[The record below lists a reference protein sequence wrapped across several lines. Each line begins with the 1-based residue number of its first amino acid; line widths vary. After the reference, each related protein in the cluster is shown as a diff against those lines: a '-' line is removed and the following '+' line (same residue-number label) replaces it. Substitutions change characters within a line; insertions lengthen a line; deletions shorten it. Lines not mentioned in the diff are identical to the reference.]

1 MKIVGII
8 PARWSSTRFP
18 GKALA
23 DIGGIPMVVRVW
35 QQASQCPDLSQVIIA
50 TDHEAIAEAATKAGA
65 TICMTSNHHPS
76 GTDRCAEALLLQD
89 KKYDYAIN
97 IQGDEPF
104 INPQQ
109 ISSLAALLDG
119 ETQLA
124 TLIKR
129 ICHAD
134 ELFSAS
140 VVKAVT
146 NHKGE
151 ALYFSREPIPHLR
164 NAPRSEW
171 LEQHLWF
178 KHIGIYAYRTDIL
191 QEITQ
196 LPQGWLENIESLEQ
210 LRWLEAGYKIKT
222 AETQLDTAGIDTP
235 EDLARALKY
244 LKDHQEQG
252 AQ

>member
-1 MKIVGII
+1 MKILGII
-8 PARWSSTRFP
+8 PARWGSSRFP

-23 DIGGIPMVVRVW
+23 DIGGTPMVIRVW
-35 QQASQCPDLSQVIIA
+35 QQASLCPELSEVVIA
-50 TDHEAIAEAATKAGA
+50 TDYAEIAEVATRAGA
-65 TICMTSNHHPS
+65 TVCMTSSHHPS
-76 GTDRCAEALLLQD
+76 GTDRCAEALQQQ
-89 KKYDYAIN
+89 KSPYDYVIN

-104 INPQQ
+104 IDPQQ

-134 ELFSAS
+134 DLFSPN

-146 NHKGE
+146 NKIGE
-151 ALYFSREPIPHLR
+151 AMYFSREPIPHLR
-164 NAPRSEW
+164 NVPRSEW

-178 KHIGIYAYRTDIL
+178 KHIGIYAYRSDVL
-191 QEITQ
+191 KEITH

-210 LRWLEAGYKIKT
+210 LRWLEAGYKIRT
-222 AETQLDTAGIDTP
+222 AETQLETAGIDTP
-235 EDLARALKY
+235 EDLERAIRHLQHK
-244 LKDHQEQG
+244 Q
-252 AQ
+252 A

>member
-1 MKIVGII
+1 MKILGII
-8 PARWSSTRFP
+8 PARWGSSRFP

-23 DIGGIPMVVRVW
+23 DIGGTPMVVRVW
-35 QQASQCPDLSQVIIA
+35 QQVQQCPELSKVVIA
-50 TDHEAIAEAATKAGA
+50 TDYEAIAKAATKAGA
-65 TICMTSNHHPS
+65 AVCMTNSHHPS
-76 GTDRCAEALLLQD
+76 GTDRCAEALQQQQEQ
-89 KKYDYAIN
+89 YDYVIN

-104 INPQQ
+104 IDPRQ
-109 ISSLAALLDG
+109 ISLLADLLDG

-134 ELFSAS
+134 DLFSPN

-146 NHKGE
+146 DQKGQ

-164 NAPRSEW
+164 NVPRSEW

-178 KHIGIYAYRTDIL
+178 KHIGIYAYRSDIL
-191 QEITQ
+191 QEITK

-210 LRWLEAGYKIKT
+210 LRWLEAGYRIRT
-222 AETQLDTAGIDTP
+222 AETQLETSGIDTP
-235 EDLARALKY
+235 EDLERALRL
-244 LKDHQEQG
+244 LKNQEELK
-252 AQ
+252 A

>member
-1 MKIVGII
+1 MKIIGII
-8 PARWSSTRFP
+8 PARWGSSRFP

-35 QQASQCPDLSQVIIA
+35 QQASQCPELSEVIIA
-50 TDHEAIAEAATKAGA
+50 TDHEDIAEAATKAGA
-65 TICMTSNHHPS
+65 KFCMTSSHHPS
-76 GTDRCAEALLLQD
+76 GTDRCAEALLLQ
-89 KKYDYAIN
+89 KNKWDYAIN

-129 ICHAD
+129 ICDAND
-134 ELFSAS
+134 LFSPN

-146 NHKGE
+146 NTKGE
-151 ALYFSREPIPHLR
+151 AMYFSREPIPHLR
-164 NAPRSEW
+164 NVPRSEW

-191 QEITQ
+191 REITQ
-196 LPQGWLENIESLEQ
+196 LSQGWLENIESLEQ

-235 EDLARALKY
+235 EDLERALRHLQNKPE
-244 LKDHQEQG
+244 LK
-252 AQ
+252 A

>member
-1 MKIVGII
+1 MKILGII
-8 PARWSSTRFP
+8 PARWGSTRFP

-35 QQASQCPDLSQVIIA
+35 QQAKQCAAISDVIIA
-50 TDHEAIAEAATKAGA
+50 TDHEDIAEAATKAGA
-65 TICMTSNHHPS
+65 NICMTSSHHPS
-76 GTDRCAEALLLQD
+76 GTDRCAEALMLQ
-89 KKYDYAIN
+89 KTKYEYVIN

-104 INPQQ
+104 IDPQQ

-129 ICHAD
+129 ICHSED
-134 ELFSAS
+134 LFSPN

-146 NHKGE
+146 NTKCE

-164 NAPRSEW
+164 NIPRSEW

-178 KHIGIYAYRTDIL
+178 KHIGIYAYRTDVL
-191 QEITQ
+191 REITQ

-210 LRWLEAGYKIKT
+210 LRWLEAGYKIRT
-222 AETQLDTAGIDTP
+222 AETQLESAGIDTP
-235 EDLARALKY
+235 EDLERALRQLQDKQ
-244 LKDHQEQG
+244 LL
-252 AQ
+252 